1 LAVEISVRALRKA
14 EEEMSKKVALVTG
27 SNKGI
32 GKEIVRTLASHG
44 YTVYLGARNEQRG
57 HAAAQ
62 ELVSAGGDVRFVKID
77 LTDSETIRA
86 AAEKVREE
94 VGKLDVLINNAGVA
108 LEAEPPSTAN
118 TALLKATF
126 QTNYFGMVEVT
137 QAFLPLLRA
146 STTRVIL
153 NVTSGLGSITKHTDP
168 AWEFGGLLL
177 LGYNSSKA
185 AVNMFTVLL
194 AKELRAEGFKVN
206 AVSPGYTATDLN
218 QFRGHETVEEAAAY
232 LVQYALLDEQGP
244 TAGFFAKGEGTL
256 PW

>member
-1 LAVEISVRALRKA
+1 MAN
-14 EEEMSKKVALVTG
+14 KVALVTG

-32 GKEIVRTLASHG
+32 GKELVRELATRG
-44 YTVYLGARNEQRG
+44 YTVYLGARDEQRG
-57 HAAAQ
+57 QAAAQ
-62 ELVSAGGDVRFVKID
+62 EIAREGGDVRFVKLD
-77 LTDSETIRA
+77 LADSETIGA
-86 AAEKVREE
+86 AAERVKREA
-94 VGKLDVLINNAGVA
+94 GKLDVLVNNAGVA
-108 LEAEPPSTAN
+108 LEREPPSTAN
-118 TALLKATF
+118 VALVKETF

-168 AWEFGGLLL
+168 SWEFGSVLL

-194 AKELRAEGFKVN
+194 AKELREEGFKVN

-218 QFRGHETVEEAAAY
+218 QFRGQETAGEAAAY
-232 LVQYALLDEQGP
+232 LVHYALLDERGP

>member
-1 LAVEISVRALRKA
+1 
-14 EEEMSKKVALVTG
+14 MSNKVALVTG

-32 GKEIVRTLASHG
+32 GKEIVRELATRG
-44 YTVYLGARNEQRG
+44 YTVYLGARDEQRG
-57 HAAAQ
+57 WAAVQ
-62 ELVSAGGDVRFVKID
+62 EIAREGGDVRFVKLD
-77 LTDSETIRA
+77 LADSETIAA
-86 AAEKVREE
+86 AAEKVKQEA
-94 VGKLDVLINNAGVA
+94 GKLDVLVNNAGVA
-108 LEAEPPSTAN
+108 LEQEPPSKAN
-118 TALLKATF
+118 VALVKETF

-153 NVTSGLGSITKHTDP
+153 NVTSGLGSITKHADP
-168 AWEFGGLLL
+168 AWEFSNFLL

-194 AKELRAEGFKVN
+194 AKELREEGFKVN

-218 QFRGHETVEEAAAY
+218 QFRGHETAGEAAAY
-232 LVQYALLDEQGP
+232 LVQYALLDERGP
-244 TAGFFAKGEGTL
+244 TSGFFAKGEGTL

>member
-1 LAVEISVRALRKA
+1 MAN
-14 EEEMSKKVALVTG
+14 KVALVTG

-32 GKEIVRTLASHG
+32 GKEIVRELATRR
-44 YTVYLGARNEQRG
+44 YTVYLGARDEQRG
-57 HAAAQ
+57 QDAAQ
-62 ELVSAGGDVRFVKID
+62 ELARAGGDVRFVKID
-77 LTDSETIRA
+77 LADSKTICA
-86 AAEKVREE
+86 AAEKVKREA
-94 VGKLDVLINNAGVA
+94 GKLDVLINNAGVA
-108 LEAEPPSTAN
+108 LDREPPSTAN
-118 TALLKATF
+118 IALIKETF

-137 QAFLPLLRA
+137 QVFLPLLRA

-153 NVTSGLGSITKHTDP
+153 NVTSGLGSITKHADP
-168 AWEFGGLLL
+168 SWEFSSFLL

-218 QFRGHETVEEAAAY
+218 QFRGQETVGEAAAY
-232 LVQYALLDEQGP
+232 LVQYALLDEGGP

>member
-1 LAVEISVRALRKA
+1 VK
-14 EEEMSKKVALVTG
+14 
-27 SNKGI
+27 
-32 GKEIVRTLASHG
+32 
-44 YTVYLGARNEQRG
+44 
-57 HAAAQ
+57 Q
-62 ELVSAGGDVRFVKID
+62 E
-77 LTDSETIRA
+77 T
-86 AAEKVREE
+86 
-94 VGKLDVLINNAGVA
+94 GKLDVLVNNAGVA
-108 LEAEPPSTAN
+108 LEQEPPSTAN
-118 TALLKATF
+118 VALVKETF
-126 QTNYFGMVEVT
+126 QTNYFGLVEVT

-153 NVTSGLGSITKHTDP
+153 NVTSGLGSITKHADP
-168 AWEFGGLLL
+168 SWEFGSFLL

-218 QFRGHETVEEAAAY
+218 QFRGQETAAEAAAY
-232 LVQYALLDEQGP
+232 LVHYALLDERGP

>member
-1 LAVEISVRALRKA
+1 
-14 EEEMSKKVALVTG
+14 MSTKVALVTG

-32 GKEIVRTLASHG
+32 GKELARALASHG
-44 YTVYLGARNEQRG
+44 YAVYVGARDERRG
-57 HAAAQ
+57 RDAVQ
-62 ELVSAGGDVRFVKID
+62 ELAREGGDVRFIKLD
-77 LTDSETIRA
+77 LADSATICA
-86 AAEKVREE
+86 AAEQVTREA
-94 VGKLDVLINNAGVA
+94 GKLDVLVNNAGVS
-108 LEAEPPSTAN
+108 LEREPPSKAN
-118 TALLKATF
+118 MALVKETF

-153 NVTSGLGSITKHTDP
+153 NVTSGLGSITKHTD
-168 AWEFGGLLL
+168 ASWEFRSFLP

-194 AKELRAEGFKVN
+194 AKELKEEGFKVN

-218 QFRGHETVEEAAAY
+218 QFRGQETAAEAAAY
-232 LVQYALLDEQGP
+232 LVQYALLDERGP